1 MKEVITLKIFV
12 GCSSSNDIPNQ
23 YREDCKHL
31 LNDLFERDNALVF
44 GACNSGIM
52 GDSYNS
58 ALNNNRDI
66 IGICPEAYKD
76 DLKELK
82 CKSKI
87 TTKTVSERTDNLINE
102 SEVLLF
108 LPGGI
113 GTVYELF
120 TSIESKRCHEH
131 DRAIIIYNS
140 CNYYDELFVFLDKL
154 YGENFTNDYVK
165 QKYFISSSKEEI
177 ISYINT
183 MKREKNKVLK
193 RG

>member
-1 MKEVITLKIFV
+1 MKIFV

-23 YREDCKHL
+23 YREDCKLL
-31 LNDLFERDNALVF
+31 LNDLFERDNDLVF

-52 GDSYNS
+52 GDSYNG
-58 ALNNNRDI
+58 ALKNNRDI

-76 DLKELK
+76 DFKELK
-82 CKSKI
+82 CTSEI
-87 TTKTVSERTDNLINE
+87 TTKTVSERTDSLINE

-113 GTVYELF
+113 GTIYELF

-140 CNYYDELFVFLDKL
+140 CNCYDELFVFLDKL
-154 YGENFTNDYVK
+154 YGESFTNDYVK
-165 QKYFISSSKEEI
+165 QNYFISSSKEEI